1 MIPHPFGT
9 FPKIHPFWKGN
20 ASLKGGYLTRDFCI
34 SPKRALDMWY
44 IFVSVRTD
52 TFENIVRVAG
62 KIASVGCDFQIYFPA
77 HHICQKR
84 QKNNDIFSFNQN
96 FLGPQTEG
104 SPNGIDCATN
114 NETYSSEFNVYLGR
128 LRITR
133 T

>member
-1 MIPHPFGT
+1 MKKNVT
-9 FPKIHPFWKGN
+9 
-20 ASLKGGYLTRDFCI
+20 
-34 SPKRALDMWY
+34 
-44 IFVSVRTD
+44 
-52 TFENIVRVAG
+52 VAG
-62 KIASVGCDFQIYFPA
+62 KIASVGCDFQIYYPA